1 MGREADERTSIR
13 LRAGHVDEERLGFLD
28 RGALDR
34 PSAISAITVI
44 VSAIRGVP
52 WQGRTATIAHHVKAE
67 TPATFSEASSN
78 GSGPADERHTKRNV
92 LFDATE
98 KFGVHSSQP

>member
-1 MGREADERTSIR
+1 VKPTSGRPFVSEPVTLTKKD
-13 LRAGHVDEERLGFLD
+13 LGFWIV
-28 RGALDR
+28 ALWIG
-34 PSAISAITVI
+34 PPLFPLLLLI